1 MTDDKEERIHLEL
14 TVDEFQELIEGYTG
28 DSEGV
33 YEKLKNAVPSL
44 APKHTNE
51 EYEQLYLDWEG
62 FAELVEAAIQRIN
75 EQCVIINDLRC
86 ELDLAMHELEKAKAD
101 SHEAWKHR
109 GFHDS
114 EEARK

>member
-44 APKHTNE
+44 APTHTDE
-51 EYEQLYLDWEG
+51 EYDILFHSYKEALTHILFHSYKEALTRIKELE
-62 FAELVEAAIQRIN
+62 AELK
-75 EQCVIINDLRC
+75 EQHY
-86 ELDLAMHELEKAKAD
+86 EEYG
-101 SHEAWKHR
+101 R
-109 GFHDS
+109 GS
-114 EEARK
+114 GGP